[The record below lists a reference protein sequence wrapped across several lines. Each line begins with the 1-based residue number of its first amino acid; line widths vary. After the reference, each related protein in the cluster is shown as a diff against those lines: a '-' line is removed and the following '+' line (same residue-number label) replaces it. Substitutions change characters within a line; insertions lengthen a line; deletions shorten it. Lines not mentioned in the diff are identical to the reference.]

1 MKKIGLFLILV
12 SFALTG
18 AISWAASN
26 VEKGKEAFEENG
38 CTGCHK
44 IGSDWNGPDL
54 TGVTTYRTKEW
65 IIDFVLHT
73 KKHYDDPIVR
83 SMINRFNLYMPEQGV
98 EPKDAELIY
107 NYLKS
112 LADDAGKKKKKK

>member
-1 MKKIGLFLILV
+1 MKRLILILILAG
-12 SFALTG
+12 FCAMP
-18 AISWAASN
+18 AISWAAPKMD
-26 VEKGKEAFEENG
+26 KGKEAFEENG

-83 SMINRFNLYMPEQGV
+83 SMINRFNLYMPDQGV

-112 LADDAGKKKKKK
+112 LAADAEKQKKKK